1 MYPVATLRLSLRPLC
16 TCESLNMQSVLIRD
30 NAKSNKTRFHE
41 KSCFFTKTDCPLLLN
56 NNRPSIKTADF
67 RPQLW
72 KSWIFGSKPQ
82 HLLDFVPW
90 QFEASLSITIKNSR
104 ENEISFC
111 QYKSYWKDR
120 ISKNNF
126 SDFLN
131 YISWKQNTCLLFFY
145 NSTSTNLKRNKMSH
159 YFLFLT
165 GPVLIFKNELRCI
178 LVPKSEKKEKSIHT
192 VVLLS

>member
-1 MYPVATLRLSLRPLC
+1 MYPVPTLRLSLRPLC

-56 NNRPSIKTADF
+56 NNRPSIKIADF
-67 RPQLW
+67 RPQFW
-72 KSWIFGSKPQ
+72 KSWVFGSKPQ

-131 YISWKQNTCLLFFY
+131 YISWKQNTCPYFF
-145 NSTSTNLKRNKMSH
+145 L
-159 YFLFLT
+159 
-165 GPVLIFKNELRCI
+165 
-178 LVPKSEKKEKSIHT
+178 
-192 VVLLS
+192 